1 MTLRDIGIA
10 GLIMLLW
17 GVNFGFAKIGLAE
30 FPPILLMA
38 LRFGL
43 VALILVP
50 FIRRPGV
57 SWAQV
62 IGLSC
67 TLGALHFALFFSGLN
82 GLDASAAAIV
92 VQLQV
97 PISVLLSVVLLGERP
112 GWRSVVGIVLAFAR
126 VWIIFAGKPM
136 SGHLLPLILM
146 ISAACVWSG
155 ANFQLKAMGNVDGM
169 ALNGWMAL
177 FATPQ
182 LLIASLAIEHG
193 QISAILNADW
203 WGVVSIV
210 FMSVFS
216 TIIAYG
222 LWYRLVHKYPMS
234 LVMPFTL
241 LGPVFGV
248 ASGVVWLGE
257 KLTIQLIVGSLMTMA
272 GVATIVL
279 RPPRAAE
286 PANEIAPRDAPRET
300 A

>member
-10 GLIMLLW
+10 GLIMFLW
-17 GVNFGFAKIGLAE
+17 GVNFGFAKMGLAE

-50 FIRRPGV
+50 FVRRPGV
-57 SWAQV
+57 PWAQV

-82 GLDASAAAIV
+82 GLDASVAAIV
-92 VQLQV
+92 IQLQV
-97 PISVLLSVVLLGERP
+97 PISVLLSIAILGERP
-112 GWRSVVGIVLAFAR
+112 GWRSAFGIVLAFAG
-126 VWIIFAGKPM
+126 VWVIFIGKPM
-136 SGHLLPLILM
+136 SGHLLPLFLM
-146 ISAACVWSG
+146 IGAACVWSA

-182 LLIASLAIEHG
+182 LFAASFVLEHG
-193 QISAILNADW
+193 QISAILHADW
-203 WGVVSIV
+203 WGFISIV

-248 ASGVVWLGE
+248 ATGVIWEGE
-257 KLTIQLIVGSLMTMA
+257 PLTLQLVIGSLMTLG
-272 GVATIVL
+272 GVAAIVL
-279 RPPRAAE
+279 RREPALEAAE
-286 PANEIAPRDAPRET
+286 EIAPSDAT
-300 A
+300 

>member
-1 MTLRDIGIA
+1 MTLRDIAIA

-30 FPPILLMA
+30 FPPIFLMA

-50 FIRRPGV
+50 FVRRPGV

-97 PISVLLSVVLLGERP
+97 PISVLLSIVILGERP
-112 GWRSVVGIVLAFAR
+112 GWRSIAGIVLAFAG
-126 VWIIFAGKPM
+126 VWMIFVGKPM
-136 SGHLLPLILM
+136 SGHLLPLFLM
-146 ISAACVWSG
+146 IGAACVWSA

-182 LLIASLAIEHG
+182 LLIASLVIEHG
-193 QISAILNADW
+193 QKSAILNVDW
-203 WGVVSIV
+203 RGIVSII
-210 FMSVFS
+210 FMAVFS
-216 TIIAYG
+216 TIVAYS

-248 ASGVVWLGE
+248 GAGVVWLGE
-257 KLTIQLIVGSLMTMA
+257 PLTVQLVIGSLMTLG
-272 GVATIVL
+272 GVGVIVL
-279 RPPRAAE
+279 RREPVLEAAE
-286 PANEIAPRDAPRET
+286 EIAPGDAT
-300 A
+300 